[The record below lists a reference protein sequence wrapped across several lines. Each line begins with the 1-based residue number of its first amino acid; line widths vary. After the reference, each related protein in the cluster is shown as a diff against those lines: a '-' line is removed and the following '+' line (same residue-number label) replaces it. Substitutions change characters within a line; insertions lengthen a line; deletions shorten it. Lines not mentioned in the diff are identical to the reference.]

1 MSLRYSL
8 LGLLA
13 RRPMSGYEL
22 TKEFDRTLW
31 HAWSATHSQIYP
43 ELARLREEGLIE
55 QTERGPRGRKT
66 YAITDAGLAAVKR
79 WLSETEPDRSS
90 RSELILRTFFLWLL
104 EQEQVETFL
113 RREVDIHRRQ
123 LAEFEARARTLGD
136 DDPAQ
141 RASRIA
147 LEWGIRY
154 ERGLAEWAEWA
165 LVEGLQP
172 GQRARTPA
180 TRRAKTAPRR

>member
-1 MSLRYSL
+1 M
-8 LGLLA
+8 
-13 RRPMSGYEL
+13 
-22 TKEFDRTLW
+22 
-31 HAWSATHSQIYP
+31 
-43 ELARLREEGLIE
+43 
-55 QTERGPRGRKT
+55 
-66 YAITDAGLAAVKR
+66 
-79 WLSETEPDRSS
+79 
-90 RSELILRTFFLWLL
+90 
-104 EQEQVETFL
+104 ETFL

-165 LVEGLQP
+165 LVEGLQS